1 MQTYLDFEKTIAELE
16 SRIRDMKVLES
27 GDEINIAEEVRR
39 LERKLDNLL
48 RSTYS
53 KLTSWQKIKVARHP
67 DRPHLSD
74 YIRNLFTDF
83 MPLSGDRGFADDHA
97 IIGGIGRFNG
107 QTVMVVGH
115 EKGNDTASR
124 IKHNFGMARP
134 EGFRKAI
141 RLFHLADQLKM
152 PIITFV
158 DTAGAYPGIGAEERG
173 QAEAI
178 ARSTEAC
185 LAVKVP
191 LISVIVGEGGS
202 GGAVALAVGNKVL
215 MMEHAVYS
223 VISPEGCASILW
235 RDPSKSLQAAE
246 AMKLTAKDLLELGI
260 IDEVIEEPLGGAHRD
275 RETMAHNIKHS
286 IEKNLKYFESFS
298 RDEVCDHRK
307 DKFLRIGREKGFTQ
321 SSNLNDSNLGYKMSY
336 FDKVVRKFN
345 KNQYLYYG
353 LTAFLIVLT
362 IIITVV

>member
-235 RDPSKSLQAAE
+235 RTNEKAEDAAN
-246 AMKLTAKDLLELGI
+246 ALKITAQDLHKLEV
-260 IDEVIEEPLGGAHRD
+260 IDEVIPEPIGGGHRD
-275 RETMAHNIKHS
+275 HDQTMKTVGKAIDNALSEFSMISADKIKELRS
-286 IEKNLKYFESFS
+286 K
-298 RDEVCDHRK
+298 
-307 DKFLRIGREKGFTQ
+307 KFLNMGNIG
-321 SSNLNDSNLGYKMSY
+321 L
-336 FDKVVRKFN
+336 
-345 KNQYLYYG
+345 
-353 LTAFLIVLT
+353 
-362 IIITVV
+362 

>member
-83 MPLSGDRGFADDHA
+83 MPLSGERGFADDHA

-235 RDPSKSLQAAE
+235 RTNEKAEDAAN
-246 AMKLTAKDLLELGI
+246 ALKITAQDLHKLEV
-260 IDEVIEEPLGGAHRD
+260 IDEVIPEPIGGAHRD
-275 RETMAHNIKHS
+275 HDQTMKTVGKAIDNALSEFSMISADKIKELRS
-286 IEKNLKYFESFS
+286 K
-298 RDEVCDHRK
+298 
-307 DKFLRIGREKGFTQ
+307 KFLNMGNIG
-321 SSNLNDSNLGYKMSY
+321 L
-336 FDKVVRKFN
+336 
-345 KNQYLYYG
+345 
-353 LTAFLIVLT
+353 
-362 IIITVV
+362 

>member
-1 MQTYLDFEKTIAELE
+1 MQTYLDFEKSIAELE
-16 SRIRDMKVLES
+16 SRIRDIQSLES
-27 GDEINIAEEVRR
+27 GDEINIAEEVDR
-39 LERKLDNLL
+39 LEKKLDNLL

-53 KLTSWQKIKVARHP
+53 KLTSWEKIKVARHP

-74 YIRNLFTDF
+74 YISNLFTDF

-115 EKGNDTASR
+115 EKGNDTESR

-141 RLFHLADQLKM
+141 RLFKLADQFKI
-152 PIITFV
+152 PIVTFV

-178 ARSTEAC
+178 ARSTQAC
-185 LAVKVP
+185 LDVKVP
-191 LISVIVGEGGS
+191 LISIIVGEGGS

-235 RDPSKSLQAAE
+235 RTNEKAEDAAN
-246 AMKLTAKDLLELGI
+246 ALKITAQDLLKLQVV
-260 IDEVIEEPLGGAHRD
+260 DEVIPEPIGGAHRD
-275 RETMAHNIKHS
+275 HEKTMKAVGKAIDNALLEFSTMSAEKIKEMRS
-286 IEKNLKYFESFS
+286 E
-298 RDEVCDHRK
+298 
-307 DKFLRIGREKGFTQ
+307 KFLNMG
-321 SSNLNDSNLGYKMSY
+321 S
-336 FDKVVRKFN
+336 V
-345 KNQYLYYG
+345 G
-353 LTAFLIVLT
+353 L
-362 IIITVV
+362 

>member
-1 MQTYLDFEKTIAELE
+1 MQTYLDFEKSIAELE
-16 SRIRDMKVLES
+16 SRIRDIQSLES
-27 GDEINIAEEVRR
+27 GDEINIAEEVDR
-39 LERKLDNLL
+39 LEKKLDNLL

-53 KLTSWQKIKVARHP
+53 KLTSWEKIKVARHP

-74 YIRNLFTDF
+74 YISNLFTDF

-115 EKGNDTASR
+115 EKGNDTESR

-141 RLFHLADQLKM
+141 RLFKLADQFKI
-152 PIITFV
+152 PIVTFV

-178 ARSTEAC
+178 ARSTQAC
-185 LAVKVP
+185 LDVKVP
-191 LISVIVGEGGS
+191 LISIIVGEGGS

-235 RDPSKSLQAAE
+235 RTNEKAEDAAN
-246 AMKLTAKDLLELGI
+246 ALKITAQDLLKLQVV
-260 IDEVIEEPLGGAHRD
+260 DEVIPEPIGGAHRD
-275 RETMAHNIKHS
+275 HEKTMKAVGKAIDNALLEFSTMSAEKIKDMRS
-286 IEKNLKYFESFS
+286 E
-298 RDEVCDHRK
+298 
-307 DKFLRIGREKGFTQ
+307 KFLNMG
-321 SSNLNDSNLGYKMSY
+321 S
-336 FDKVVRKFN
+336 V
-345 KNQYLYYG
+345 G
-353 LTAFLIVLT
+353 L
-362 IIITVV
+362 

>member
-1 MQTYLDFEKTIAELE
+1 MQTYLDFEKSIAELE
-16 SRIRDMKVLES
+16 SRIRDVKSLES
-27 GDEINIAEEVRR
+27 GDEKNIAEEVAS
-39 LERKLDNLL
+39 LETKLDKLL
-48 RSTYS
+48 RSTYANLS
-53 KLTSWQKIKVARHP
+53 SWDKIKVARHP

-74 YIRNLFTDF
+74 YIKNLFTDF

-107 QTVMVVGH
+107 QSVMVVGH
-115 EKGNDTASR
+115 EKGNDTESR

-141 RLFHLADQLKM
+141 RLFELASQFNI

-158 DTAGAYPGIGAEERG
+158 DTAGAYPGVGAEERG

-191 LISVIVGEGGS
+191 LISVIIGEGGS

-235 RDPSKSLQAAE
+235 RTNEKAEDAAN
-246 AMKLTAKDLLELGI
+246 ALKITAQDLHKLEVV
-260 IDEVIEEPLGGAHRD
+260 DEVIAEPIGGAHRD
-275 RETMAHNIKHS
+275 HEKTMKAVEKSLDNALMELSAMGADKIK
-286 IEKNLKYFESFS
+286 ELRNE
-298 RDEVCDHRK
+298 
-307 DKFLRIGREKGFTQ
+307 KFLNMG
-321 SSNLNDSNLGYKMSY
+321 NVAL
-336 FDKVVRKFN
+336 
-345 KNQYLYYG
+345 
-353 LTAFLIVLT
+353 
-362 IIITVV
+362 

>member
-235 RDPSKSLQAAE
+235 RTNEKAEDAAN
-246 AMKLTAKDLLELGI
+246 ALKITAQDLHKLEV
-260 IDEVIEEPLGGAHRD
+260 IDEVIPEPIGGAHRD
-275 RETMAHNIKHS
+275 HDQTMKTVGKAIDNALSEFSMISADKIKELRSKNFLNMGNI
-286 IEKNLKYFESFS
+286 
-298 RDEVCDHRK
+298 
-307 DKFLRIGREKGFTQ
+307 
-321 SSNLNDSNLGYKMSY
+321 
-336 FDKVVRKFN
+336 
-345 KNQYLYYG
+345 G
-353 LTAFLIVLT
+353 L
-362 IIITVV
+362 

>member
-1 MQTYLDFEKTIAELE
+1 MQTYLDFEKSIAELE
-16 SRIRDMKVLES
+16 SRIREIKALES
-27 GDEINIAEEVRR
+27 GDETNIAEEVTS
-39 LERKLDNLL
+39 LETKLDKLL
-48 RSTYS
+48 RSTYANLS
-53 KLTSWQKIKVARHP
+53 SWDKIKVARHP

-74 YIRNLFTDF
+74 YIENLFTDF
-83 MPLSGDRGFADDHA
+83 MPLSGDRGFSDDHA

-107 QTVMVVGH
+107 QSVMVVGH

-141 RLFHLADQLKM
+141 RLFELASQFNI

-158 DTAGAYPGIGAEERG
+158 DTAGAYPGVGAEERG

-185 LAVKVP
+185 LSVKVP
-191 LISVIVGEGGS
+191 LISVIIGEGGS

-235 RDPSKSLQAAE
+235 RTNEKAEDAAN
-246 AMKLTAKDLLELGI
+246 ALKITAQDLHKLEVV
-260 IDEVIEEPLGGAHRD
+260 DEVIVEPIGGAHRD
-275 RETMAHNIKHS
+275 HEKTMKAVGKALDNALIELFAMSSEKIK
-286 IEKNLKYFESFS
+286 ELRNE
-298 RDEVCDHRK
+298 
-307 DKFLRIGREKGFTQ
+307 KFLNMG
-321 SSNLNDSNLGYKMSY
+321 NVAL
-336 FDKVVRKFN
+336 
-345 KNQYLYYG
+345 
-353 LTAFLIVLT
+353 
-362 IIITVV
+362 

>member
-74 YIRNLFTDF
+74 YIRNLFTHF

-235 RDPSKSLQAAE
+235 RTNEKAEDAAN
-246 AMKLTAKDLLELGI
+246 ALKITAQDLHKLEV
-260 IDEVIEEPLGGAHRD
+260 IDEVIPEPIGGAHRD
-275 RETMAHNIKHS
+275 HDQTMKTVGKAIDNALSEFSMISADKIKELRS
-286 IEKNLKYFESFS
+286 K
-298 RDEVCDHRK
+298 
-307 DKFLRIGREKGFTQ
+307 KFLNMGNIG
-321 SSNLNDSNLGYKMSY
+321 L
-336 FDKVVRKFN
+336 
-345 KNQYLYYG
+345 
-353 LTAFLIVLT
+353 
-362 IIITVV
+362 